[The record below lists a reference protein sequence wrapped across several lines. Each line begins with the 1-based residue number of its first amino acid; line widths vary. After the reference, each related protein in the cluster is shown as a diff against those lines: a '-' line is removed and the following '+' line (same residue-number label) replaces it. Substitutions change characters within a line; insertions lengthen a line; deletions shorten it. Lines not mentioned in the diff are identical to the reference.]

1 MWDKG
6 ERIGKML
13 VNMGL
18 VDEGQ
23 VKEALA
29 LSSDN
34 GKSLGQNMF
43 ELGHITDSSLLQ
55 LLVAQGAASPWFLS
69 KTPPEPR
76 ILRLLS
82 PSVMREHMIVPI
94 VRMGDLILLAVS
106 DPKDHTALDRARALT
121 GLRVESVEAE
131 PERIKEVI
139 ETILNEERAKNPA
152 QPDAVHVAPEPEPEE
167 IVAEAP
173 AAEAEPVPSPAPVEP
188 EPIKFEKSSLADKP
202 TVVETPAVAKAAA
215 PPRLTVDHVVVSA
228 DDTAPVAGLV
238 DQIIADSVRRNASEI
253 LVESTQEGMAV
264 RYRVDGRLRSIGD
277 IPKSLAPLVEARLRI
292 MASLDIVASGL
303 PQTGTVR
310 YKMASRSVE
319 FDTWTTPTFHGAR
332 FLLRARNTSTVGKK
346 LEDLGIAKS
355 ELELVRA
362 AMDHNEGLLLVVGP
376 SPNERGGS
384 LYSLVV
390 DMASPARDI
399 VTCEDVPGE
408 PISGVS
414 HSKFLHRHERS
425 RAEHLAMLLRQ
436 SSDAVMIDVLSD
448 ERTAAMGV
456 RAALAGRTV
465 IAGLEGK
472 SAIAAI
478 ARLADLGIDPYLAAT
493 ALSGVLAQRQVRAL
507 CPSCRKQEGKV
518 WKSVGC
524 GDCEGTGYKGT
535 VDVFEFMPM
544 TPDVRKL
551 IAQKAPIT
559 EIEAVAKKAGYRPMV
574 EHAATKLERGET
586 DQREIDSTF
595 RRPLEDDRPTSTPG
609 FAIPEVPLAKEP
621 EPVKAA
627 PANHRDEKEAEDF
640 IEAVRKEREE
650 MNAYFNKQSYEIG
663 GGGFENAA

>member
-18 VDEGQ
+18 VDETQ

-69 KTPPEPR
+69 KTPAEAR
-76 ILRLLS
+76 VMRLLS

-94 VRMGDLILLAVS
+94 IRMGDLLLLAVA
-106 DPKDHTALDRARALT
+106 DPKDHTATDRARALT
-121 GLRVESVEAE
+121 GLRVETVEAE

-139 ETILNEERAKNPA
+139 ETILNEERAKNPSK
-152 QPDAVHVAPEPEPEE
+152 DAEHVAPPAEP
-167 IVAEAP
+167 VAEAP
-173 AAEAEPVPSPAPVEP
+173 APVESAEPEPVAAAPAPVEP
-188 EPIKFEKSSLADKP
+188 APIKFEKSELGEKP
-202 TVVETPAVAKAAA
+202 VVPAAPA
-215 PPRLTVDHVVVSA
+215 PPRLTVDAVVVSA

-253 LVESTQEGMAV
+253 LVESTAEGMSV

-277 IPKSLAPLVEARLRI
+277 IPKSLAPLVEARLRL
-292 MASLDIVASGL
+292 MASLDIIASGA
-303 PQTGTVR
+303 PQSGTVR
-310 YKMASRSVE
+310 YQMSSRAVE
-319 FDTWTTPTFHGAR
+319 FDTWTTPTVHGAR
-332 FLLRARNTSTVGKK
+332 FIMRARNASTVGRR
-346 LEDLGIAKS
+346 LEDTGIAKGD
-355 ELELVRA
+355 LENLRA
-362 AMDHNEGLLLVVGP
+362 AMESNEGLLLVVGP
-376 SPNERGGS
+376 SPEERNSS

-390 DMASPARDI
+390 DIASPAREI
-399 VTCEDVPGE
+399 VTCEDVPGV

-425 RAEHLAMLLRQ
+425 RPDHLALLLRQ
-436 SSDAVMIDVLSD
+436 SSDAVMIDLMSD
-448 ERTAAMGV
+448 ERTAAMAV
-456 RAALAGRTV
+456 RAALSGRIV
-465 IAGLEGK
+465 FSGLEGK
-472 SAIAAI
+472 SALSAVT
-478 ARLADLGIDPYLAAT
+478 RLTDLGIDPYLAAT

-535 VDVFEFMPM
+535 VDVFEFLPVNN
-544 TPDVRKL
+544 DLRKL
-551 IAQKAPIT
+551 IAAKAPIA
-559 EIEAVAKKAGYRPMV
+559 EIEAAAKKAGYRPMA

-595 RRPLEDDRPTSTPG
+595 KRPVADERGTQQT
-609 FAIPEVPLAKEP
+609 FAIPEITIVKPA

-627 PANHRDEKEAEDF
+627 APSSPVPDPEAEDF
-640 IEAVRKEREE
+640 IEQVRKEREA
-650 MNAYFNKQSYEIG
+650 MNAYFSKQSYEIG